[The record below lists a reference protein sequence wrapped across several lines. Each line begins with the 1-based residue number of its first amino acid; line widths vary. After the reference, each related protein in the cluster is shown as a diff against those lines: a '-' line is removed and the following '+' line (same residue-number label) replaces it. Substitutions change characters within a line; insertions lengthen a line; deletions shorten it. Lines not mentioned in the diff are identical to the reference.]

1 MKPIH
6 KKVKQ
11 QWDSVEKSVGYQKS
25 VYMFWI
31 LCSFLCAEI
40 VDCSFE
46 LDHFEKGIQWV
57 FLWKD
62 YK

>member
-1 MKPIH
+1 M

-11 QWDSVEKSVGYQKS
+11 QWGWVEKSVVYQKS

-31 LCSFLCAEI
+31 LCNFLCAEI

-46 LDHFEKGIQWV
+46 LGSFEKGIQ
-57 FLWKD
+57 
-62 YK
+62 